1 MTFVVESPRSADA
14 QPVGERDLVIALVNN
29 MPDSALRATEV
40 QFASLLAAG
49 AGDHDVRLRRYTLP
63 AVPRE
68 VAAAAHIADGYFPIG
83 HLRQSPPAAV
93 IITGSDPRELVITDE
108 PYWDDLVDVLT
119 WAESN
124 TASMIASC
132 LSAHALLLVDDSIER
147 RRFLTKCSGIYHQDV
162 RSGSALTSDL
172 PARISMPHSRH
183 NDVEVDAVRARG
195 YDPLVSS
202 DEVGWTIATRE
213 SDSCLI
219 VLMQGHPEYEAITL
233 LLEYRRDVRRYLLG
247 ERPVYPP
254 IPAGYF
260 SARAEDAML
269 HFRDEALAA
278 PESTVAMVERFPF
291 DLAENDLPYP
301 WRSTA
306 EIIYTNWV
314 NEVARRVRTPEVADA
329 R

>member
-1 MTFVVESPRSADA
+1 MTFVVESPGSAGTEA
-14 QPVGERDLVIALVNN
+14 LGERDLVIALVNN

-49 AGDHDVRLRRYTLP
+49 SGDHNVRLRRYTLP
-63 AVPRE
+63 SVPRE
-68 VAAAAHIADGYFPIG
+68 SAAAAHIADGYFPISD
-83 HLRQSPPAAV
+83 LRKSPPAAV
-93 IITGSDPRELVITDE
+93 IVTGSDPRELVITDE
-108 PYWDDLVDVLT
+108 PYWDELADVLS

-124 TASMIASC
+124 TASLIASC

-147 RRFLTKCSGIYHQDV
+147 RRFLSKCSGIYHQNV
-162 RSGSALTSDL
+162 RAGSALTGDL

-183 NDVEVDAVRARG
+183 NDVPVEAIVARG
-195 YDPLVSS
+195 YEPLVSS

-213 SDSCLI
+213 ADSCLI

-269 HFRDEALAA
+269 HFRDEAIAA
-278 PESTVAMVERFPF
+278 PESTAAMVERFPF

-306 EIIYTNWV
+306 EIIYTNWIS
-314 NEVARRVRTPEVADA
+314 EVARRARTPEVADA